1 MQSKEPTSKTRP
13 LANTQNK
20 HLTKLEEQQ
29 LLQRLAA
36 GEINV
41 FWQLWQPHHKYLYSR
56 CIGWMGS
63 NLMEA
68 EEALSLAML
77 KAREKLPKYA
87 AKITNLRAW
96 LTRFT
101 HNLCVD
107 IHRQR
112 RRKAIGIE
120 NIEDIASEAAEAV
133 ISSFDSP
140 ESAILRDELGQFIRH
155 AVNALPDRLRTPFI
169 LRYYQEVSYPDIA
182 RKLAISQDNA
192 YKRIQQARDLLEKS
206 LKKYLSGA
214 DNSLLT
220 SSTPSEENSISGVK
234 SSQLDSPVS
243 RETGCI
249 FAVID
254 YNLTAICQEKLSHSW
269 SQSPSLL
276 GWR

>member
-1 MQSKEPTSKTRP
+1 MQSKEPTKKTRSVS
-13 LANTQNK
+13 NTQNQP
-20 HLTKLEEQQ
+20 LTTLEEQE

-56 CIGWMGS
+56 CLGWMGG
-63 NLMEA
+63 NPVEA

-87 AKITNLRAW
+87 IKITNLRAW

-107 IHRQR
+107 IHREGR
-112 RRKAIGIE
+112 KKAIGTE
-120 NIEDIASEAAEAV
+120 SIEDIAIREQEEV
-133 ISSFDSP
+133 SSSLNSP
-140 ESAILRDELGQFIRH
+140 ESAILRDELCQFIRT
-155 AVNALPDRLRTPFI
+155 AVNALPERLRTPFI

-192 YKRIQQARDLLEKS
+192 YKRIQQARDLLEKR
-206 LKKYLSGA
+206 LKKYLSGS
-214 DNSLLT
+214 DNFCIISSNSLG
-220 SSTPSEENSISGVK
+220 ENRISFVE
-234 SSQLDSPVS
+234 SSQSDSPLS
-243 RETGCI
+243 RDTGCI
-249 FAVID
+249 FAGID

-269 SQSPSLL
+269 YQSPSLL